1 MKKYLVML
9 FLLVLVIG
17 CTKVEVDQA
26 QKAEDAAQ
34 QEPVEPQQPA
44 EAQPVETPA
53 PTEIIEPE
61 IGFEGTTIEI
71 KEGLFDPEENTIEQ
85 NTEVKWVNKDAK
97 EHKIACYLGGTRVT
111 TSSNLKQEGD
121 FTYTFL
127 KDGKYTCIDAIY
139 GLRSYI
145 TVKPKEALLSPTGN
159 VVLAANSA
167 IGLEEIGIT
176 LLTLVAIL
184 SIFVLSFFIYGR
196 KR

>member
-111 TSSNLKQEGD
+111 TSSN
-121 FTYTFL
+121 
-127 KDGKYTCIDAIY
+127 
-139 GLRSYI
+139 
-145 TVKPKEALLSPTGN
+145 
-159 VVLAANSA
+159 
-167 IGLEEIGIT
+167 
-176 LLTLVAIL
+176 
-184 SIFVLSFFIYGR
+184 
-196 KR
+196 

>member
-1 MKKYLVML
+1 MIFLVVFVM
-9 FLLVLVIG
+9 G
-17 CTKVEVDQA
+17 CTRVEVDQA
-26 QKAEDAAQ
+26 QKVEDATP

-44 EAQPVETPA
+44 EAQPVDTPA
-53 PTEIIEPE
+53 PPEMIEPE
-61 IGFEGTTIEI
+61 ISFEGTTIEI
-71 KEGLFDPEENTIEQ
+71 KEGVFDPEENTIEQ

-97 EHKIACYLGGTRVT
+97 EHKISCYLGGTRVT

-145 TVKPKEALLSPTGN
+145 TVKPKQALLSPTGN
-159 VVLAANSA
+159 VVLAANGALSV
-167 IGLEEIGIT
+167 GEIEIT
-176 LLTLVAIL
+176 LLSFVAIL